1 MAAELR
7 EPRSNS
13 VGLFFTRA
21 LFLRKRERKQEL
33 AVHVSWVR
41 FEGTS
46 APRGMGGVTAHEWA
60 LARGRVAR
68 EHVYVWFHHSPD
80 GAA

>member
-1 MAAELR
+1 MAAELG
-7 EPRSNS
+7 EPRANS
-13 VGLFFTRA
+13 VGLVPRA

-33 AVHVSWVR
+33 AVHVNRVR

-46 APRGMGGVTAHEWA
+46 APRGMGGVTAHERA

>member
-33 AVHVSWVR
+33 AVHVRRAR

-46 APRGMGGVTAHEWA
+46 APRGMGGVA